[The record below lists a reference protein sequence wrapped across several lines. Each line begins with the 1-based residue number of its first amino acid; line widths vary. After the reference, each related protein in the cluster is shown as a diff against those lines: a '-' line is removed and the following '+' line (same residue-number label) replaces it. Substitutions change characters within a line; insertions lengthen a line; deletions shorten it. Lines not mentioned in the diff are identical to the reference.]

1 MNGDDPTW
9 RTRTRP
15 RHAPIPGLARGR
27 ILVVDDEQGVMV
39 TIQAILEQE
48 GYTVDS
54 ASSGTQAIE
63 KLHAQQYDLVLTDL
77 RLGDIDGLEV
87 LAEARRSSP
96 RTVAIVLT
104 GYASL
109 ESAIQAMREG
119 AYDYLVKPTDVEEL
133 KMRVRHVFERLQ
145 LTDELARRVQQLE
158 AAYTTIDDM
167 NANLRDQIDE
177 ATAQLRERVAEL
189 NETKDALEAEKTKRE
204 RFIAMVAHDMR
215 APLGPIK
222 LGAQIIARDRE
233 RGTAFAPF
241 TQTIEEQ
248 VDRLERLI
256 NDLLLMTRI
265 DTGEFQINPEA
276 CDLAALVRKQV
287 EQYRLAQTERTFALT
302 APETLPGTFDEDRI
316 VQALNNLLENA
327 IKYSFP
333 GTTITVTLE
342 QVTPDRAALS
352 VADEGKGIPPDKL
365 AEIFDPFKRLEGT
378 EDIKGFGLGLYITR
392 GIAEAHGGTLAVA
405 SGTDR
410 AHGAI
415 FTLTLPVSAT
425 PRLQGRGLVRTG
437 PDADQSPE

>member
-1 MNGDDPTW
+1 MNDDNMIS

-15 RHAPIPGLARGR
+15 RRQPVPGSARGK

-54 ASSGTQAIE
+54 ASSGMMALE
-63 KLHAQQYDLVLTDL
+63 KLRRHQYDLVLTDL
-77 RLGDIDGLEV
+77 RLGDIDGLDV
-87 LAEARRSSP
+87 LAAARRASP

-133 KMRVRHVFERLQ
+133 KLRVRHVFERLQ

-158 AAYTTIDDM
+158 EANATIDSM
-167 NANLRDQIDE
+167 NASLRDQVDE
-177 ATAQLRERVAEL
+177 ATAQLRERLEEL
-189 NETKDALEAEKTKRE
+189 NATKNALEAEKAKKE

-222 LGAQIIARDRE
+222 MGAQIIKRDRV
-233 RGTAFAPF
+233 RGEPF
-241 TQTIEEQ
+241 DSYTQTIEEQ

-256 NDLLLMTRI
+256 TDLLDVTRFES
-265 DTGEFQINPEA
+265 GQFQMKLAP
-276 CDLAALVRKQV
+276 CDLGVLVRKQV
-287 EQYRLAQTERTFALT
+287 RQYQLANPDHRFVLT
-302 APETLPGTFDEDRI
+302 APETLPGIFDGDRV

-327 IKYSFP
+327 VKFSYPDTAIS
-333 GTTITVTLE
+333 VALE
-342 QVTPDRAALS
+342 RTAPDWLALS
-352 VADEGKGIPPDKL
+352 VADEGKGIPADKL
-365 AEIFDPFKRLEGT
+365 NEIFDPFKRLDNAEG
-378 EDIKGFGLGLYITR
+378 INGFGLGLFITK
-392 GIAEAHGGTLAVA
+392 GIAEAHGGTLTVA
-405 SGTDR
+405 SGTNR

-415 FTLTLPVSAT
+415 FTLTLPVTEA
-425 PRLQGRGLVRTG
+425 GAG
-437 PDADQSPE
+437 A

>member
-1 MNGDDPTW
+1 MNSEDPTW

-15 RHAPIPGLARGR
+15 RRMPIPGSARGR

-54 ASSGTQAIE
+54 ASSGSMAIDR
-63 KLHAQQYDLVLTDL
+63 LRAQQYDLVLTDL
-77 RLGDIDGLEV
+77 RLGDIDGLDV
-87 LAEARRSSP
+87 LAEARRTAP

-133 KMRVRHVFERLQ
+133 KLRVRHVFERLQ

-158 AAYTTIDDM
+158 EANATIDSM
-167 NANLRDQIDE
+167 NANLRTEIEE
-177 ATAQLRERVAEL
+177 ATAQLRERLAEL
-189 NETKDALEAEKTKRE
+189 DATKTALEAEKAKRE

-222 LGAQIIARDRE
+222 FGAQLIAKDAE
-233 RGTAFAPF
+233 HGPHFTAF
-241 TQTIEEQ
+241 TQAIDEQ
-248 VDRLERLI
+248 VERLNRLI
-256 NDLLLMTRI
+256 TDLLDMTRI
-265 DTGEFQINPEA
+265 DAGQFQIRPA
-276 CDLAALVRKQV
+276 SCDLAVMVRKQV
-287 EQYRLAQTERTFALT
+287 EFYQQAHADRHFVLV
-302 APETLPGTFDEDRI
+302 APATLPGTYDEGRL

-327 IKYSFP
+327 VKFSYP
-333 GTTITVTLE
+333 DTAITVTLT
-342 QVTPDRAALS
+342 QTSPAWVALS
-352 VADEGKGIPPDKL
+352 VADEGKGIPPDKVN
-365 AEIFDPFKRLEGT
+365 EIFDPFKRLANAEGIT
-378 EDIKGFGLGLYITR
+378 GFGLGLYISK
-392 GIAEAHGGTLAVA
+392 GIAEAHGGALTVA

-415 FTLTLPVSAT
+415 FTLTLPATTAT
-425 PRLQGRGLVRTG
+425 P
-437 PDADQSPE
+437 A

>member
-15 RHAPIPGLARGR
+15 RRVPIPGLARGR

-77 RLGDIDGLEV
+77 RLGDIDGLDV
-87 LAEARRSSP
+87 LAEARRSAP

-133 KMRVRHVFERLQ
+133 KLRVRHVFERLQ

-189 NETKDALEAEKTKRE
+189 NETKDALETEKAKRE

-222 LGAQIIARDRE
+222 IGAQMIARNHE
-233 RGTAFAPF
+233 HGTVFTHV

-248 VDRLERLI
+248 VDRLDRLI
-256 NDLLLMTRI
+256 SDLLLMTRI
-265 DTGEFQINPEA
+265 DTGEFQISPKPG
-276 CDLAALVRKQV
+276 DLAVLVRKQV
-287 EQYRLAQTERTFALT
+287 EQYRLAQAERTFALT
-302 APETLPGTFDEDRI
+302 TPESLPGTFDEGRI
-316 VQALNNLLENA
+316 AQALNNLLENA

-333 GTTITVTLE
+333 NTMITVTLE
-342 QVTPDRAALS
+342 HATPDRAALS

-365 AEIFDPFKRLEGT
+365 AEIFDPFKRLPGT

-392 GIAEAHGGTLAVA
+392 GIAEAHGGTLTVA

-415 FTLTLPVSAT
+415 FTLTLPV
-425 PRLQGRGLVRTG
+425 
-437 PDADQSPE
+437 